1 MPGDVVLHSGAEE
14 IMKKSLVAMAMTL
27 ALAASAHA
35 QQNIDATLQ
44 KLVGDWAQD
53 FTKTR
58 PVPKP
63 TPQSRVHHWKMN
75 GSGKMTHW
83 LTTTEADGKKTQ
95 TEMQTD
101 DYSGKEYADNLPGQ
115 KSRFRVL
122 DEFTIQQIRTGP
134 DGQILRFLER
144 SISPDGKT
152 LTIKQVSTDGKGK
165 GEHQIQVYH
174 KQ

>member
-1 MPGDVVLHSGAEE
+1 MRKRLVVSV
-14 IMKKSLVAMAMTL
+14 MLVAMAG
-27 ALAASAHA
+27 AAAGRLNA
-35 QQNIDATLQ
+35 QQTIDATLQ

-53 FTKTR
+53 FTKTM

-63 TPQSRVHHWKMN
+63 TPKTRVHHWKMN

-83 LTTTEADGKKTQ
+83 LNTEMPDGKKTQ

-101 DYSGKEYADNLPGQ
+101 DYSGREYADNEPGQ
-115 KSRFRVL
+115 KSRFRVI
-122 DEFTIQQIRTGP
+122 DAWTIQQIRTGP

-152 LTIKQVSTDGKGK
+152 LTIKQITTDGKGK

>member
-1 MPGDVVLHSGAEE
+1 
-14 IMKKSLVAMAMTL
+14 MKKSLVMAVMAF
-27 ALAASAHA
+27 ALMSGVAWRANA
-35 QQNIDATLQ
+35 QKNIDATLQ

-53 FTKTR
+53 FSNTK

-63 TPQSRVHHWKMN
+63 TPKSRVHHWQMN

-83 LTTTEADGKKTQ
+83 LTTTESDGKKTS

-115 KSRFRVL
+115 KSRFRVI
-122 DEFTIQQIRTGP
+122 DEWTIQQIRTGP

-152 LTIKQVSTDGKGK
+152 LTIKQIQTDDKGK

>member
-1 MPGDVVLHSGAEE
+1 MLLLLTATGAR
-14 IMKKSLVAMAMTL
+14 
-27 ALAASAHA
+27 A

-44 KLVGDWAQD
+44 KLVGSWAQD
-53 FTKTR
+53 FTKTQ

-63 TPQSRVHHWKMN
+63 TPQSRVHHWKMA
-75 GSGKMTHW
+75 GPGKMSHY
-83 LTTTEADGKKTQ
+83 LATTEADGKKIQ
-95 TEMQTD
+95 TDMQTD

-115 KSRFRVL
+115 KSRFRVI
-122 DEFTIQQIRTGP
+122 DPFTIQQIRTNK

-152 LTIKQVSTDGKGK
+152 LTIKQVSTDEKGK
-165 GEHQIQVYH
+165 GEHQIQVYR

>member
-1 MPGDVVLHSGAEE
+1 
-14 IMKKSLVAMAMTL
+14 MKKRVLAVLMLLAMAGGT
-27 ALAASAHA
+27 AHMGRA

-53 FTKTR
+53 FAKTQ

-75 GSGKMTHW
+75 GSGKMSHY
-83 LTTTEADGKKTQ
+83 LSTTEADGKKIQ

-101 DYSGKEYADNLPGQ
+101 DYSGREYADNLPGQ
-115 KSRFRVL
+115 KSKFRII
-122 DEFTIQQIRTGP
+122 DAFTIQQIRTDK

-152 LTIKQVSTDGKGK
+152 LTIKQVSTDEKGK

>member
-1 MPGDVVLHSGAEE
+1 
-14 IMKKSLVAMAMTL
+14 MKKSLVVLIVALLL
-27 ALAASAHA
+27 AGGAPKQIHA
-35 QQNIDATLQ
+35 QQNIDSTLQ

-53 FTKTR
+53 FTKTV

-63 TPQSRVHHWKMN
+63 TPKSRVHHWKMN
-75 GSGKMTHW
+75 GTGKMTHW
-83 LTTTEADGKKTQ
+83 LNTDMPDGTKTQ

-101 DYSGKEYADNLPGQ
+101 DYSGREYPDNEPGQ
-115 KSRFRVL
+115 KSRFRVI
-122 DEFTIQQIRTGP
+122 DAWTIQQIRTGP

-152 LTIKQVSTDGKGK
+152 LTIKQITTDGKGK

>member
-1 MPGDVVLHSGAEE
+1 MKKKVLVVLILLAMSGGGSG
-14 IMKKSLVAMAMTL
+14 SLR
-27 ALAASAHA
+27 A

-53 FTKTR
+53 FAKTQ

-63 TPQSRVHHWKMN
+63 TPQARVHHWKMN
-75 GSGKMTHW
+75 GSGKMSHY
-83 LTTTEADGKKTQ
+83 LTTTDADGKKTQ
-95 TEMQTD
+95 TDLQTD
-101 DYSGKEYADNLPGQ
+101 DYSGKEYPDNLPGQ
-115 KSRFRVL
+115 FSKFRVI
-122 DEFTIQQIRTGP
+122 DPVTIQQIRTDK

-144 SISPDGKT
+144 SISPDGRT
-152 LTIKQVSTDGKGK
+152 LTIKQISTDGNGK

>member
-1 MPGDVVLHSGAEE
+1 MRKQLVVVLMLLAGGAA
-14 IMKKSLVAMAMTL
+14 VRGN
-27 ALAASAHA
+27 A

-44 KLVGDWAQD
+44 KLVGSWAQD
-53 FTKTR
+53 FSKTQ

-63 TPQSRVHHWKMN
+63 TPQSRVHYWKMN

-122 DEFTIQQIRTGP
+122 DAFTIQQIRTGP

-152 LTIKQVSTDGKGK
+152 LTIKQIQTDNKGK

>member
-1 MPGDVVLHSGAEE
+1 
-14 IMKKSLVAMAMTL
+14 MKKSLVVAVMLLAMA
-27 ALAASAHA
+27 AGANA
-35 QQNIDATLQ
+35 QQKNIDATLQ

-53 FTKTR
+53 FTKTQ

-75 GSGKMTHW
+75 GSGKMSHY

-95 TEMQTD
+95 TDMQTD
-101 DYSGKEYADNLPGQ
+101 DYSGKEYPDNEPGQ
-115 KSRFRVL
+115 KSKFRVI
-122 DEFTIQQIRTGP
+122 DEWTIQQIRTGP

-152 LTIKQVSTDGKGK
+152 LTIKQITTNGKGK

>member
-1 MPGDVVLHSGAEE
+1 MRKTVLVVLIVLAMSGGA
-14 IMKKSLVAMAMTL
+14 SGTL
-27 ALAASAHA
+27 HA
-35 QQNIDATLQ
+35 QKNIDATLQ

-53 FTKTR
+53 FAKTQ

-63 TPQSRVHHWKMN
+63 TPQSRVHHWKMD
-75 GSGKMTHW
+75 GSGKMSHY

-95 TEMQTD
+95 TNMQTD
-101 DYSGKEYADNLPGQ
+101 DYSGREYPDNAPGQ
-115 KSRFRVL
+115 FSKFRVI
-122 DEFTIQQIRTGP
+122 DPFTIQQIRTDK

-152 LTIKQVSTDGKGK
+152 LTIKQITTDGKGK
-165 GEHQIQVYH
+165 GENQIQVYH

>member
-1 MPGDVVLHSGAEE
+1 MTKRMLVVMMMLGMMTGAAGR
-14 IMKKSLVAMAMTL
+14 L
-27 ALAASAHA
+27 HA
-35 QQNIDATLQ
+35 QKNIDATLQ

-53 FTKTR
+53 FKLTR

-75 GSGKMTHW
+75 GSGKMQHY

-95 TEMQTD
+95 TDMQTD
-101 DYSGKEYADNLPGQ
+101 DYSGKEYADNEPGQ
-115 KSRFRVL
+115 KSKFRVI

-152 LTIKQVSTDGKGK
+152 LTIKQIQTDNKGK

>member
-1 MPGDVVLHSGAEE
+1 
-14 IMKKSLVAMAMTL
+14 MKKRVLFVLMLLAIAATAPTSLK
-27 ALAASAHA
+27 A

-53 FTKTR
+53 FTKTV

-63 TPQSRVHHWKMN
+63 TPKSRVHHWKMN

-83 LTTTEADGKKTQ
+83 LTTIDADGKKTE

-101 DYSGKEYADNLPGQ
+101 DYSGREYADNEPGQ
-115 KSRFRVL
+115 KSKFRVI
-122 DEFTIQQIRTGP
+122 DGYTIQQIRTGAG
-134 DGQILRFLER
+134 GQILRFLER
-144 SISPDGKT
+144 SISPDAKT
-152 LTIKQVSTDGKGK
+152 LTIKQITTDGKGK
-165 GEHQIQVYH
+165 GEHQIQVYR

>member
-1 MPGDVVLHSGAEE
+1 
-14 IMKKSLVAMAMTL
+14 MKKWVLLGFLMVL
-27 ALAASAHA
+27 SAPEVVWS

-44 KLVGDWAQD
+44 KLVGSWAQD
-53 FTKTR
+53 FKQTQ

-63 TPQSRVHHWKMN
+63 TPLSRVHHWKMN
-75 GSGKMTHW
+75 GSGKMSHY
-83 LTTTEADGKKTQ
+83 LSTTEADGKKIQ
-95 TEMQTD
+95 TDMQTD

-115 KSRFRVL
+115 KSRFRVI
-122 DEFTIQQIRTGP
+122 DPFTIQQIRTNK

-152 LTIKQVSTDGKGK
+152 LTIKQIQTDNKGK